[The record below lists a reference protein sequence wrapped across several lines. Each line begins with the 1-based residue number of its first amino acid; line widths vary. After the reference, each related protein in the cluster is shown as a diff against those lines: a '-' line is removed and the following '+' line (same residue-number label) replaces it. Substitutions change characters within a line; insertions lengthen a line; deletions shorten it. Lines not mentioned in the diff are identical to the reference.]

1 MIFTPL
7 RVGFGCLGGGG
18 VVGCL
23 TRYLFLFFIAGCAAG
38 MVVKKNLGCG
48 NGKGGSYVVYPV

>member
-1 MIFTPL
+1 MSDKISFS
-7 RVGFGCLGGGG
+7 
-18 VVGCL
+18 
-23 TRYLFLFFIAGCAAG
+23 FFHCGLCCG